1 MLFRTSPEVKTHKGP
16 RPDIEEASART
27 GKVFDPKTDQYVKP
41 KLVSDEVLA
50 KAYDEVF
57 YQKPVSGDYK
67 YDADVLAESI
77 AEQLGKVYDDLPQAQ
92 QFEIHNIALKR
103 VTDDMKMKRTLKD
116 VEQKMKLSDFDVTG
130 KKGHAAGGIAGQLHL
145 NRPGY
150 REGLGVEKKKREY
163 HIPPWHMLP
172 NWREPTNFPYKSL
185 EDIPPEVL
193 DMLKKDPVFDLDTFL
208 KKVAWSDSDK
218 TRIQEKIKGKD
229 EAWGLTSGMTGDMLL
244 NYQKF
249 GKHEPIAGGL
259 INLKHIKDKDKVAT
273 ILHEMRHSKM
283 NEPWFAKSSAIPKWV
298 QKYEEEG
305 RPHYLNKDV
314 KDKYKKYRGTQKDVS
329 GEELYIRYLD
339 QVYGDIAETGD
350 LAGSEYKPYFDKILR
365 DMWAPHAKAYRE
377 ILEAE
382 KSEMAKPV
390 FRNEFRNREDYPLK
404 SGGLAG
410 QLHLNQGGRA
420 RYATAGAVGEGK
432 YNPVGKGEWYP
443 KMPVIIPKHYKK
455 KRKRFPKTQ
464 EV

>member
-1 MLFRTSPEVKTHKGP
+1 M
-16 RPDIEEASART
+16 
-27 GKVFDPKTDQYVKP
+27 
-41 KLVSDEVLA
+41 
-50 KAYDEVF
+50 
-57 YQKPVSGDYK
+57 
-67 YDADVLAESI
+67 
-77 AEQLGKVYDDLPQAQ
+77 
-92 QFEIHNIALKR
+92 
-103 VTDDMKMKRTLKD
+103 
-116 VEQKMKLSDFDVTG
+116 
-130 KKGHAAGGIAGQLHL
+130 
-145 NRPGY
+145 
-150 REGLGVEKKKREY
+150 
-163 HIPPWHMLP
+163 
-172 NWREPTNFPYKSL
+172 
-185 EDIPPEVL
+185 
-193 DMLKKDPVFDLDTFL
+193 DTFL

-218 TRIQEKIKGKD
+218 TRIQEKKKGKD
-229 EAWGLTSGMTGDMLL
+229 EAWGKTDIMGNMLL

-249 GKHEPIAGGL
+249 GKGEPIAEGL
-259 INLKHIKDKDKVAT
+259 LTLKSPKDKDKVAT
-273 ILHEMRHSKM
+273 ILHEMRHAKM
-283 NEPWFAKSSAIPKWV
+283 NEPWFMKSGAVPKYV
-298 QKYEEEG
+298 RDLKEKGEPGYS
-305 RPHYLNKDV
+305 
-314 KDKYKKYRGTQKDVS
+314 YKKYKLDPEKDPYKDVY

-365 DMWAPHAKAYRE
+365 DKWAPHAKAYRE

-390 FRNEFRNREDYPLK
+390 FRNEFRNRKDYPLK

-432 YNPVGKGEWYP
+432 YNPVGKGDWYQ